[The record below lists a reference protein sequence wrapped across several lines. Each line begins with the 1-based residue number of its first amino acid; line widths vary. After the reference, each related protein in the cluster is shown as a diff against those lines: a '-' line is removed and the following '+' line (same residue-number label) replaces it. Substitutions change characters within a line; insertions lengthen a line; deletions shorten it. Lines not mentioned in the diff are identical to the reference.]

1 MCVFARFLL
10 AAVLL
15 AVTLSSRLAFA
26 SNERFS
32 VTQAPDRSVLV
43 TLNGNLHYCSFV
55 IVGPPKTNVAGS
67 SISITSNI
75 ALPGCPA
82 PPPDFV
88 PPPPTPYSYTVNLGV
103 LVDDTY
109 AITWAFNPPLVQQF
123 QTSFLIEG
131 GLLPGP
137 RAVPALSPFTYTIL
151 LLLVICSYR
160 ILRKRSFRHPIST
173 HQKHES
179 GDS

>member
-1 MCVFARFLL
+1 MHVYARLSL

-15 AVTLSSRLAFA
+15 AVTLSSGLAFA
-26 SNERFS
+26 SSERFS

-43 TLNGNLHYCSFV
+43 TLNVNLEYCSFI
-55 IVGPPKTNVAGS
+55 IVGPPTTSVTGS

-75 ALPGCPA
+75 AVPGCPA

-109 AITWAFNPPLVQQF
+109 AITWAFNPALVQQF
-123 QTSFLIEG
+123 QSSFRIEG

-151 LLLVICSYR
+151 LLLVICSYP
-160 ILRKRSFRHPIST
+160 ILRKRSFRHPISA
-173 HQKHES
+173 HQ
-179 GDS
+179 